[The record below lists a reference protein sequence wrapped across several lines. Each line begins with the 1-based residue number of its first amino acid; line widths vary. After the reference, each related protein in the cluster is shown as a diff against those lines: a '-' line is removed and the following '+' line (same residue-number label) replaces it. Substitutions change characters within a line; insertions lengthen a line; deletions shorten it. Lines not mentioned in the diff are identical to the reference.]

1 MRSPVSSNLTTG
13 YRLSVIIRRKALMIS
28 GTELP
33 YDVLIGIPEPTRARW
48 QPLRAGIL
56 NLFRYDEQNFVFHKG
71 RLLLKGNNGSGK
83 SMALEVLLPYVL
95 DADLTPSRLSTFGG
109 RERSMYLWLLGFDK
123 SERRHSVRAYVWVE
137 FGRRLSD
144 GSCEYFTAGAML
156 EATSPL
162 PPASD
167 RISVSVGLGVSR

>member
-13 YRLSVIIRRKALMIS
+13 YRLSVIVRSKALMIS

-156 EATSPL
+156 EATR
-162 PPASD
+162 SD
-167 RISVSVGLGVSR
+167 KDVKSYYFTTAA